1 MSTMAL
7 EVAPFCTRVLAPF
20 YLRVSNIRLSG
31 AIEMSRYSSA
41 DIQTRRIRF
50 LVGLLE
56 VPIPQTTG
64 YEGELI
70 LEMGASVSIGLC
82 DGPKAFDPANGVFDD
97 DANPSP

>member
-1 MSTMAL
+1 
-7 EVAPFCTRVLAPF
+7 
-20 YLRVSNIRLSG
+20 
-31 AIEMSRYSSA
+31 MSRYSSA
-41 DIQTRRIRF
+41 DVQTRRIRF

-82 DGPKAFDPANGVFDD
+82 NGPKAFDPANGVFDD

>member
-1 MSTMAL
+1 MYHNMSEMK
-7 EVAPFCTRVLAPF
+7 
-20 YLRVSNIRLSG
+20 
-31 AIEMSRYSSA
+31 AIIDTKVIELSRYSSA
-41 DIQTRRIRF
+41 DTQTRRIRF

-97 DANPSP
+97 DAHPSP

>member
-1 MSTMAL
+1 MPGIL
-7 EVAPFCTRVLAPF
+7 VARPRP
-20 YLRVSNIRLSG
+20 
-31 AIEMSRYSSA
+31 IEMSRYSSA

-97 DANPSP
+97 DAHPSP

>member
-1 MSTMAL
+1 MSTNQLGQIAYSIL
-7 EVAPFCTRVLAPF
+7 
-20 YLRVSNIRLSG
+20 
-31 AIEMSRYSSA
+31 EMSRYSSA
-41 DIQTRRIRF
+41 DVQTRRIRF